1 MALLKPLLTK
11 GLFGVAGLLAGKKK
25 KEAPAPQIQQTRDTG
40 AEDVFAR
47 DRLSRRRGA
56 ASNAILGAMGAESS
70 TGKRQLGT

>member
-1 MALLKPLLTK
+1 MTFLKPLLVG
-11 GLFGVAGLLAGKKK
+11 GLLAGRNALLAGKKK
-25 KEAPAPQIQQTRDTG
+25 APAPQIQQTRDTG
-40 AEDVFAR
+40 AEEVFAR

>member
-1 MALLKPLLTK
+1 MSFLKPLIIGPLAK
-11 GLFGVAGLLAGKKK
+11 FLLGKPKK
-25 KEAPAPQIQQTRDTG
+25 APAAQIQQTRDTG
-40 AEDVFAR
+40 AEEVFAR